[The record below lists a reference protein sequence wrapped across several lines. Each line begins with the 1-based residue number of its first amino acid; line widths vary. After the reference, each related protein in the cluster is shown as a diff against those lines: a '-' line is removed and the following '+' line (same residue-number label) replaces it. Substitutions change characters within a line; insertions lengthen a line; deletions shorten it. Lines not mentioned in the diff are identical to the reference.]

1 MPQPPLVEFCE
12 ASVVK
17 NGITILDRVSLRID
31 EGQHT
36 LIFGPN
42 GCGKTSL
49 LKLLTFQDYPL
60 WSPAET
66 PSVRVLGKSRWDV
79 TELRKSLGIVSGDLT
94 SKFLNDYGSAQ
105 LTATEAV
112 ITGYYASRE
121 LYDWTPVTD
130 EMRQAAVGALARM
143 HIVPLA
149 DSPIEWLSTGEL
161 RRVLI
166 ARALINHP
174 RALVLDEPT
183 SGLDVVAADEFLKS
197 IAQLASEG
205 VTLILVTHQLEE
217 LLPCIKQ
224 VILLQTGRVFA
235 TGTPEQC
242 CTSEL
247 LTKQFEQQV
256 VVEQNGE
263 RRHLKLEIAN
273 SSSLK
278 R

>member
-1 MPQPPLVEFCE
+1 MPTIPLVELCE

-17 NGITILDRVSLRID
+17 NGCTILDRVSLRID
-31 EGQHT
+31 AGQHT
-36 LIFGPN
+36 LVFGPN

-60 WSPAET
+60 WSPADT
-66 PSVRVLGKSRWDV
+66 PPVRVLGESRWDV

-130 EMRQAAVGALARM
+130 EMRQAASVALARM
-143 HIVPLA
+143 HIAPLA
-149 DSPIEWLSTGEL
+149 DAPIEWLSTGEL

-174 RALVLDEPT
+174 RALILDEPT
-183 SGLDVVAADEFLKS
+183 SGLDVVAAHEFLQS
-197 IAQLASEG
+197 IEQLAAQG
-205 VTLILVTHQLEE
+205 VTLILVTHHLEE
-217 LLPCIKQ
+217 LLPCIQQ
-224 VILLQTGRVFA
+224 VILLQAGRVFA
-235 TGTPEQC
+235 AGSPEKC
-242 CTSEL
+242 CTTERL
-247 LTKQFEQQV
+247 RQLFGQNVT
-256 VVEQNGE
+256 VEESFG
-263 RRHLKLEIAN
+263 RRHLKFDPDRLTI
-273 SSSLK
+273 
-278 R
+278 

>member
-1 MPQPPLVEFCE
+1 MPAIVELHE

-17 NGITILDRVSLRID
+17 NGHAILDRVSLRID

-36 LIFGPN
+36 LVFGPN

-66 PSVRVLGKSRWDV
+66 PAVRVLGESRWDV

-130 EMRQAAVGALARM
+130 EMRQAAVVALSRM
-143 HIVPLA
+143 HIISLA

-174 RALVLDEPT
+174 RALILDEPT
-183 SGLDVVAADEFLKS
+183 SGLDVVAAHEFLET
-197 IAQLASEG
+197 IEQLAAHG
-205 VTLILVTHQLEE
+205 VTLILVTHHLEE
-217 LLPCIKQ
+217 LLPCIRQ
-224 VILLQTGRVFA
+224 VILLKEGQVFA
-235 TGTPEQC
+235 TGTPEEC
-242 CTSEL
+242 CATEML
-247 LTKQFEQQV
+247 CKQFGQNV
-256 VVEQNGE
+256 VVENQSGK
-263 RRHLKLEIAN
+263 RHLRFAH
-273 SSSLK
+273 
-278 R
+278 

>member
-1 MPQPPLVEFCE
+1 MTKTPLVELHE

-17 NGITILDRVSLRID
+17 NGHTILDRVSLCID

-36 LIFGPN
+36 LVFGPN

-66 PSVRVLGKSRWDV
+66 PAVRVLGESRWDV

-130 EMRQAAVGALARM
+130 EMRAAATEALTKM
-143 HIVPLA
+143 HIASLA

-174 RALVLDEPT
+174 RALILDEPT
-183 SGLDVVAADEFLKS
+183 SGLDVVAAAEFLES
-197 IAQLASEG
+197 INQLATQG
-205 VTLILVTHQLEE
+205 VTLILVTHHLEE
-217 LLPCIKQ
+217 LLPCIQQ
-224 VILLQTGRVFA
+224 VILLQAGRVFA
-235 TGTPEQC
+235 VGTPDEC
-242 CTSEL
+242 CTTERL
-247 LTKQFEQQV
+247 CAQFGQKV
-256 VVEQNGE
+256 LVERQARGHSL
-263 RRHLKLEIAN
+263 RIAH
-273 SSSLK
+273 
-278 R
+278 

>member
-1 MPQPPLVEFCE
+1 MTNIPLVELHE

-17 NGITILDRVSLRID
+17 NGRTILDRVSLRID

-49 LKLLTFQDYPL
+49 LKLLTFTDYPL
-60 WSPAET
+60 WSGNEIP
-66 PSVRVLGKSRWDV
+66 PVRVLGQARWDV

-130 EMRQAAVGALARM
+130 EMRQAAGTALSRM
-143 HIVPLA
+143 QIAALA

-166 ARALINHP
+166 ARALINRP

-183 SGLDVVAADEFLKS
+183 SGLDVVAAAEFLAT
-197 IAQLASEG
+197 IQQLERQG
-205 VTLILVTHQLEE
+205 VTLILVTHHLEE
-217 LLPCIKQ
+217 LLPCIEQ
-224 VILLQTGRVFA
+224 VILLKQGRVFRA
-235 TGTPEQC
+235 GTSEEC
-242 CTSEL
+242 CTEEALSQL
-247 LTKQFEQQV
+247 FG
-256 VVEQNGE
+256 QNVAFSIHRKKKILRLPDKE
-263 RRHLKLEIAN
+263 
-273 SSSLK
+273 
-278 R
+278 

>member
-1 MPQPPLVEFCE
+1 MKQPLVELHN

-17 NGITILDRVSLRID
+17 NGHTILDRVSLRID

-36 LIFGPN
+36 LVFGPN

-49 LKLLTFQDYPL
+49 LKLLMFQDYPL
-60 WSPAET
+60 WLPAET
-66 PSVRVLGKSRWDV
+66 PPVRVLGESRWDV
-79 TELRKSLGIVSGDLT
+79 TELRKLLGIVSGDLT

-130 EMRQAAVGALARM
+130 EMRQAAAAALSRM
-143 HIVPLA
+143 HIAPLA

-183 SGLDVVAADEFLKS
+183 SGLDVVAANEFLET
-197 IAQLASEG
+197 IEQLAAQG
-205 VTLILVTHQLEE
+205 VTLILVTHHLEE
-217 LLPCIKQ
+217 LLPCIEQ
-224 VILLQTGRVFA
+224 VILLREGHVFL
-235 TGTPEQC
+235 TGTPDEC
-242 CTSEL
+242 CTTEKL
-247 LTKQFEQQV
+247 QALFGQKV
-256 VVEQNGE
+256 VVEQQAGQL
-263 RRHLKLEIAN
+263 HLR
-273 SSSLK
+273 LK
-278 R
+278 H

>member
-1 MPQPPLVEFCE
+1 MNQPLVELHE

-17 NGITILDRVSLRID
+17 NGHTILDRVSLRID

-36 LIFGPN
+36 LLFGPN

-60 WSPAET
+60 WSPTET
-66 PSVRVLGKSRWDV
+66 PPVRVLGETRWDV

-94 SKFLNDYGSAQ
+94 SKFLSDYGSAQ

-130 EMRQAAVGALARM
+130 EMRQAAAEALGRM
-143 HIVPLA
+143 HIASLA

-183 SGLDVVAADEFLKS
+183 SGLDVVAADEFLAT
-197 IAQLASEG
+197 IELLADQG
-205 VTLILVTHQLEE
+205 VTLILVTHHLEE
-217 LLPCIKQ
+217 LLLCVKQ
-224 VILLQTGRVFA
+224 VILLKNGVVFLQGSVA
-235 TGTPEQC
+235 EC
-242 CTSEL
+242 CTNESLSEL
-247 LTKQFEQQV
+247 FGQKVTV
-256 VVEQNGE
+256 THNGGRKNL
-263 RRHLKLEIAN
+263 RRDMQ
-273 SSSLK
+273 
-278 R
+278 

>member
-1 MPQPPLVEFCE
+1 MTKNPLVELHE

-17 NGITILDRVSLRID
+17 NGHSILDRVSLRID

-36 LIFGPN
+36 LVFGPN

-60 WSPAET
+60 WSPAEI
-66 PSVRVLGKSRWDV
+66 PAVRVLGEARWDV

-121 LYDWTPVTD
+121 LYDWTPVTE
-130 EMRQAAVGALARM
+130 EMRQAALFALSRM
-143 HIVPLA
+143 HIAPLA
-149 DSPIEWLSTGEL
+149 DAPIEWLSTGEL
-161 RRVLI
+161 RRVMI

-174 RALVLDEPT
+174 RALILDEPT
-183 SGLDVVAADEFLKS
+183 SGLDVVAASEFLAT
-197 IAQLASEG
+197 IEQLAAQQ
-205 VTLILVTHQLEE
+205 VTLILVTHHLEE

-224 VILLQTGRVFA
+224 VILLKAGSIFRQGSPA
-235 TGTPEQC
+235 EC
-242 CTSEL
+242 CTAATLSEL
-247 LTKQFEQQV
+247 FGQNVT
-256 VVEQNGE
+256 VEQHHGQKNL
-263 RRHLKLEIAN
+263 RLAN
-273 SSSLK
+273 
-278 R
+278 

>member
-1 MPQPPLVEFCE
+1 MSNFPLVELHE

-17 NGITILDRVSLRID
+17 NGRTILDRVSLRID

-60 WSPAET
+60 WSSSGIP
-66 PSVRVLGKSRWDV
+66 PVRVLGEARWDV

-121 LYDWTPVTD
+121 LYDWTPVT
-130 EMRQAAVGALARM
+130 ETMRQAAAEALESM
-143 HIVPLA
+143 HITHLA
-149 DSPIEWLSTGEL
+149 ESPIEWLSTGEL

-166 ARALINHP
+166 ARALINRP

-183 SGLDVVAADEFLKS
+183 SGLDVVAADEFLAS
-197 IAQLASEG
+197 IEQLAIKG
-205 VTLILVTHQLEE
+205 VTLIFVTHHLEE
-217 LLPCIKQ
+217 LLPCVEQ
-224 VILLQTGRVFA
+224 VILMQRGKVFRQGSA
-235 TGTPEQC
+235 ADC
-242 CTSEL
+242 CASECLSEL
-247 LTKQFEQQV
+247 FGQKVTVTQHGGKKNLRLCFD
-256 VVEQNGE
+256 
-263 RRHLKLEIAN
+263 
-273 SSSLK
+273 
-278 R
+278 

>member
-1 MPQPPLVEFCE
+1 MTNIPLVELHD

-17 NGITILDRVSLRID
+17 NGHTILDRVSLRID

-36 LIFGPN
+36 VVFGPN

-66 PSVRVLGKSRWDV
+66 PAVRVLGEARWDV

-130 EMRQAAVGALARM
+130 EMREAAVLALSRM
-143 HIVPLA
+143 HIAALA

-174 RALVLDEPT
+174 RALILDEPT
-183 SGLDVVAADEFLKS
+183 SGLDVVAADEFMES
-197 IAQLASEG
+197 IEQLSSHG
-205 VTLILVTHQLEE
+205 VTLILVTHHLEE
-217 LLPCIKQ
+217 LLPCIQQ
-224 VILLQTGRVFA
+224 VILLQAGRVFA
-235 TGTPEQC
+235 AGSPEEC
-242 CTSEL
+242 CATEIL
-247 LTKQFEQQV
+247 CKQFGQNV
-256 VVEQNGE
+256 VVENRAGK
-263 RRHLKLEIAN
+263 RHLRIAH
-273 SSSLK
+273 
-278 R
+278 

>member
-1 MPQPPLVEFCE
+1 MKQPLVELHD

-17 NGITILDRVSLRID
+17 NGRTILDRVSLRID

-60 WSPAET
+60 WSQSEIP
-66 PSVRVLGKSRWDV
+66 PVRVLGESRWDV

-130 EMRQAAVGALARM
+130 DMRQAAAEALGRM
-143 HIVPLA
+143 HIVSLA

-166 ARALINHP
+166 ARALINRP

-183 SGLDVVAADEFLKS
+183 SGLDVVAADEFLAT
-197 IAQLASEG
+197 IEQLATEG
-205 VTLILVTHQLEE
+205 VTLILVTHHLEE
-217 LLPCIKQ
+217 LLPCVEQ
-224 VILLQTGRVFA
+224 VLLFQRGKVFRR
-235 TGTPEQC
+235 GSPKDC
-242 CTSEL
+242 CTSECL
-247 LTKQFEQQV
+247 SELFGQRV
-256 VVEQNGE
+256 VVTQYGGKKNL
-263 RRHLKLEIAN
+263 RRSFE
-273 SSSLK
+273 
-278 R
+278 

>member
-1 MPQPPLVEFCE
+1 MKQPLVELHE

-17 NGITILDRVSLRID
+17 NGRTILDRVSLRID

-36 LIFGPN
+36 LVFGPN

-60 WSPAET
+60 WSPAEK
-66 PSVRVLGKSRWDV
+66 PSVQVLGQSRWDV

-121 LYDWTPVTD
+121 LYDWTPVTE
-130 EMRQAAVGALARM
+130 EMRQAAAVALGRM
-143 HIVPLA
+143 HITALA

-166 ARALINHP
+166 ARALINQP

-183 SGLDVVAADEFLKS
+183 SGLDVVAANEFLQT
-197 IAQLASEG
+197 IEQLAQQG
-205 VTLILVTHQLEE
+205 VTLILVTHHLEE

-224 VILLQTGRVFA
+224 VILLKRGEIFLG
-235 TGTPEQC
+235 GTPQEC
-242 CTSEL
+242 CTSDCLSEL
-247 LTKQFEQQV
+247 FEQRV
-256 VVEQNGE
+256 TVSEDG
-263 RRHLKLEIAN
+263 RRKFLHLAQA
-273 SSSLK
+273 
-278 R
+278 